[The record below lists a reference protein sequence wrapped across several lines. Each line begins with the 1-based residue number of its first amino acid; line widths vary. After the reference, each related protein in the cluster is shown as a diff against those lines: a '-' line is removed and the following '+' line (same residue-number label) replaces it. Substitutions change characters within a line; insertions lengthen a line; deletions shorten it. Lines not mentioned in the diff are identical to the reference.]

1 MTIKRAQR
9 RMKIKAVFAAAWEFV
24 KGYLSFSKL
33 LCYGVLLIDYK
44 TTSATLDLCYI
55 AVANNYTGSLPYLTA
70 LIALLQ
76 AATATVLSFALNKSK
91 AENTAGGIVY
101 ETTLKRD
108 C

>member
-1 MTIKRAQR
+1 MTRKRALLAQ
-9 RMKIKAVFAAAWEFV
+9 KIKAAFAAAWEFV

-44 TTSATLDLCYI
+44 TTSLDLCYI

>member
-1 MTIKRAQR
+1 MNVRVRIRVVVSCIPVKALARHMKRFR
-9 RMKIKAVFAAAWEFV
+9 
-24 KGYLSFSKL
+24 KL
-33 LCYGVLLIDYK
+33 VLLADK
-44 TTSATLDLCYI
+44 QLAPC
-55 AVANNYTGSLPYLTA
+55 GSIV
-70 LIALLQ
+70 IALLQ

>member
-1 MTIKRAQR
+1 MTRKRALR
-9 RMKIKAVFAAAWEFV
+9 RMKIKAALAAAWEFA

-44 TTSATLDLCYI
+44 TTSRTLDLCYI

>member
-1 MTIKRAQR
+1 MTRKRALR
-9 RMKIKAVFAAAWEFV
+9 RMKIKAALAAAWEFA

-33 LCYGVLLIDYK
+33 LCYGVLFIDYK
-44 TTSATLDLCYI
+44 TTSTTLDLCYI

>member
-1 MTIKRAQR
+1 
-9 RMKIKAVFAAAWEFV
+9 MKIKAAFAAAWEFA

-44 TTSATLDLCYI
+44 TTSTTLDLCYI
-55 AVANNYTGSLPYLTA
+55 AVTNNYTGSLPYLTA